1 MEELFRKKLGF
12 YQCGALKKKGNDF
25 GAKAIKRWLS
35 DHSIRWAW
43 QDDVK
48 QYYETIPK
56 KKLKNLLSRDVDNP
70 GILHLV
76 FFLIDTFLGGL
87 SIGSYLSQYLAN
99 YYMSYAYH
107 FASEMILKTRK

>member
-1 MEELFRKKLGF
+1 MEELFRKKIGL

-56 KKLKNLLSRDVDNP
+56 KKLKIFCPEMLI
-70 GILHLV
+70 ILE
-76 FFLIDTFLGGL
+76 
-87 SIGSYLSQYLAN
+87 SYTWCYS
-99 YYMSYAYH
+99 
-107 FASEMILKTRK
+107 